1 MCKEFIDLAN
11 SKINSYASRVT
22 NYDDDFVSDTDF
34 VAICRQLAYSGT
46 LEKAD
51 IREMWKDNRGIL
63 YICWDVK
70 TIWGNYATYKYH
82 GSMWHPWN
90 E

>member
-34 VAICRQLAYSGT
+34 VAICRQDRKS
-46 LEKAD
+46 
-51 IREMWKDNRGIL
+51 
-63 YICWDVK
+63 VV
-70 TIWGNYATYKYH
+70 
-82 GSMWHPWN
+82 
-90 E
+90 

>member
-1 MCKEFIDLAN
+1 MRNKFIDLAN
-11 SKINSYASRVT
+11 SKINAYASRVT

-46 LEKAD
+46 LEKVD

-70 TIWGNYATYKYH
+70 TIWGNYATYKYQ